1 MMLQDGR
8 LRIELPSD
16 AVGWKFDDESHG
28 LSHAMKAVDF
38 IIKRDD
44 VVWFIE
50 IKDPN
55 HPDVPK
61 REQER
66 FLHNLESEILD
77 IDLVRKYRDS
87 WLYMW
92 ASKMVDESAKSYY
105 YVIITLDL
113 DSALFMQRTA
123 SLRKLLPL
131 DNPRGRWRRK
141 FAVDCEVMN
150 MESWNQRF
158 ADYPITIQRTL

>member
-1 MMLQDGR
+1 MLQDGR
-8 LRIELPSD
+8 LRIELPPD
-16 AVGWKFDDESHG
+16 AIGWKFDDESHG

-38 IIKRDD
+38 IIKRDN

-55 HPDVPK
+55 HPDVPQ

-66 FLHNLESEILD
+66 FLHNLESDGLD

-92 ASKMVDESAKSYY
+92 ACKMVDESARSYY
-105 YVIITLDL
+105 YVIITSDL
-113 DSALFMQRTA
+113 DNAILTQRAT
-123 SLRKLLPL
+123 SLRRLLPL

-150 MESWNQRF
+150 IESWNQRF
-158 ADYPITIQRTL
+158 TDYPITIQHTL